1 MAPETPRQ
9 YPLYDATLT
18 LQRISP
24 LYIGSDDALDNATLQ
39 IYARQFRDI
48 LAGDV
53 LRGVRVG
60 LSEDTVMARVGAL
73 QTVTWKL
80 LPDEDV
86 WTGADETQ
94 MTGNENTTTSLAASR
109 GMLVTVTYE
118 KGTYTAILLRDMQ
131 GDQDESAI
139 GVGLDGRGF
148 QSFPLLLM
156 QMPATLRDPFTEFLA
171 NTFDA
176 RVSILQLPSAFL
188 ATALDQ
194 YLAYICVG
202 EDGEP
207 LGSLDSN
214 RSLRKIIGSIS
225 AEVGFDIPGG
235 SAALKTIRIHIA
247 SEDVPR
253 ILSWGKRLGDGPDT
267 PFMAA
272 LTAYAKAHLA
282 LDLSHAMVNIVGIHC
297 QAFLLNSAGKAK
309 FSLPH
314 VADDGQSPQRRA
326 TKRLINGIMTN
337 AKGRVMIAGNQK
349 S

>member
-1 MAPETPRQ
+1 MAPETPQQ

-24 LYIGSDDALDNATLQ
+24 LYIGSDTPLENATLQ
-39 IYARQFRDI
+39 IYAQQFRDI

-60 LSEDTVMARVGAL
+60 LSEDTSIARVGAL

-94 MTGNENTTTSLAASR
+94 MTGNEDTTTSLAASR
-109 GMLVTVTYE
+109 GMQVTITYE
-118 KGTYTAILLRDMQ
+118 KGDYTAILLRDMQ

-139 GVGLDGRGF
+139 GVGLDGYGF

-156 QMPATLRDPFTEFLA
+156 KMPATLRDPFTQFLA
-171 NTFDA
+171 DTFDA
-176 RVSILQLPSAFL
+176 RASTFRLPSLFL
-188 ATALDQ
+188 TTALDQ

-207 LGSLDSN
+207 LDTLESS
-214 RSLRKIIGSIS
+214 RILRTIIGSIS
-225 AEVGFDIPGG
+225 VEVGFDIPGG
-235 SAALKTIRIHIA
+235 STTLKTIQIHIA

-253 ILSWGKRLGDGPDT
+253 MVSRGKRLVDGPET

-272 LTAYAKAHLA
+272 LTAYVKAHLA
-282 LDLSHAMVNIVGIHC
+282 LDLSHDMVNIVGVHC

-309 FSLPH
+309 FGLPH
-314 VADDGQSPQRRA
+314 VADDGESPQRRA
-326 TKRLINGIMTN
+326 TKRLIHGLIAT
-337 AKGRVMIAGNQK
+337 AKKGR
-349 S
+349 